1 MKLIA
6 QIPGLPYL
14 FNCNPVNQ
22 TGCQPR
28 PGIPP
33 QGIPRVGNVLDFTS
47 LGSFI
52 SGLLNI
58 TFLIAAFLTFFWL
71 VWAAFQYIA
80 AGGDK
85 QKLAQARSRVT
96 WAIVGL
102 LLIAIAFLVAQF
114 AQQIIQPKGV
124 ITIL

>member
-1 MKLIA
+1 MKLITQ

-14 FNCNPVNQ
+14 LNCNPVNQ
-22 TGCQPR
+22 VGCKSSGQS
-28 PGIPP
+28 
-33 QGIPRVGNVLDFTS
+33 IPRVGNFSDFTS
-47 LGSFI
+47 LSNFI

-58 TFLIAAFLTFFWL
+58 IFSVAAFLTFIWL
-71 VWAAFQYIA
+71 VWAAFQYIT

-85 QKLAQARSRVT
+85 QKLSQARDRVT

-102 LLIAIAFLVAQF
+102 LLISLAFLVAQF

-124 ITIL
+124 TTIL